1 MASLIIIAGPNEGE
15 CYSVDTDVTVIG
27 RGDDCQIQL
36 ADERASRNHS
46 KVTLDT
52 SAMVPGTS
60 VPLKRFVLEDMGSSN
75 GTSLNGQIL
84 NAGMVMADGQVIGI
98 GGTQVLFTTRDYA
111 NSEDALKEI
120 TRIGQGTLADAATN
134 WPTSDSWREERTLTD

>member
-84 NAGMVMADGQVIGI
+84 KAGMVMADGQVIGI

-134 WPTSDSWREERTLTD
+134 WPTSDSWREERTLID

>member
-84 NAGMVMADGQVIGI
+84 KAGMVMADGQVIGI

>member
-15 CYSVDTDVTVIG
+15 CFSIDSDITIIG
-27 RGDDCQIQL
+27 RGDDCTIQL

-52 SAMVPGTS
+52 SAMLPGTS
-60 VPLKRFVLEDMGSSN
+60 VPLKRYIIEDMGSSN
-75 GTSLNGQIL
+75 GTSLNGQRL
-84 NAGMVMADGQVIGI
+84 EVGTVMSDGQVIGV
-98 GGTQVLFTTRDYA
+98 GGSQVLFTVRDF
-111 NSEDALKEI
+111 NSSEEALKEI
-120 TRIGQGTLADAATN
+120 TRIGQGTLADAATH